1 MTWKFFTI
9 KPSGSL
15 LVSKLMCSTI
25 FRIIT
30 IDGSPTA
37 CGSRR
42 MRLTILQL
50 APRNSMHSQNLAAC
64 AAEFDVFSEPCSSH
78 RNLPNYTR
86 QSSSPNTAAQRKSAL
101 HAARTVV
108 CQCFLS
114 PPLDA
119 REIKTRKQDLQ
130 LAPWPQQMMHTMQL
144 APRGLNLS
152 YRPIR
157 APRKVLAITQLA
169 PRT

>member
-25 FRIIT
+25 FRIISSMPT
-30 IDGSPTA
+30 SIMIDGNSTA
-37 CGSRR
+37 CDPRR

-78 RNLPNYTR
+78 HNLPNYTR
-86 QSSSPNTAAQRKSAL
+86 QSSSPYTAAQRKSAL

-119 REIKTRKQDLQ
+119 REIKRCKQDLQ
-130 LAPWPQQMMHTMQL
+130 LAPR
-144 APRGLNLS
+144 PR
-152 YRPIR
+152 
-157 APRKVLAITQLA
+157 
-169 PRT
+169 